1 MKQTIATIVCSL
13 CCCIAAAQT
22 YSYEAL
28 RDSALQ
34 RNISV
39 RNARL
44 GIQQAEEQRREAFTH
59 FFPLVNAT
67 GVWMNADKGIMNME
81 VSPSDLIP
89 ARLQPVLAEVL
100 PAEVLAALGSP
111 FGMSMMK
118 GVTMA
123 GINAVQP
130 IFAGGQIVNGNKL
143 ARLGEDAS
151 RLQLQM
157 SENDVEK
164 QMAQYYWQLVS
175 LKEKQRT
182 LDLARQTLDT
192 IYRDVTLAVEAGL
205 ILRNDLLQVQ
215 LRQNELQ
222 SRQLQLDNGTEVLKM
237 VVAQFCGLK
246 GDSCG
251 AFDVEEPNWEH
262 VAPALPAP
270 PGEGEGIS
278 RLPEYQLLEM
288 QVKAADLQRRME
300 VGKNLPTLAVGAGYH
315 YYHMPPSDLAGIR
328 FVDNDRSFGMLFAT
342 LSIPISNWWGGSHA
356 IRRKRL
362 ATQQA
367 REQLEDNAQLLD
379 IRRQR
384 AWRDVQEA
392 YAQLALAERSTE
404 QAQENLRVQRDCY
417 NAGTITISDLLQ
429 AQLLHQQTLDNRTDA
444 RAALQQKLTEYRIV
458 GY

>member
-34 RNISV
+34 RNIGV

-59 FFPLVNAT
+59 FFPQVNAT
-67 GVWMNADKGIMNME
+67 GVWMNADKGMMNME

-100 PAEVLAALGSP
+100 PAEALAALGSP

-237 VVAQFCGLK
+237 VVAQFCGLQ
-246 GDSCG
+246 GDSCV

-315 YYHMPPSDLAGIR
+315 YYHMPPSELAGIR

-417 NAGTITISDLLQ
+417 NAGTIAISDLLQ

>member
-44 GIQQAEEQRREAFTH
+44 GIQQAEEQRREAFTR
-59 FFPLVNAT
+59 FFPQVNAT
-67 GVWMNADKGIMNME
+67 GVWMNADKGMMNME

-100 PAEVLAALGSP
+100 PAEALAALGSP

-237 VVAQFCGLK
+237 VVAQFCGLQ

-262 VAPALPAP
+262 VTPALPAP

>member
-44 GIQQAEEQRREAFTH
+44 GIQQAEEQRREAFTN
-59 FFPLVNAT
+59 FFPQVNAT
-67 GVWMNADKGIMNME
+67 GVWMNADKGMMNME

-100 PAEVLAALGSP
+100 PAEALAALGSP

-237 VVAQFCGLK
+237 VVAQFCGLQ
-246 GDSCG
+246 GDSCV

-315 YYHMPPSDLAGIR
+315 YYHMPPSELAGIR

-417 NAGTITISDLLQ
+417 NAGTIAISDLLQ

>member
-59 FFPLVNAT
+59 FFPQVNAT

-100 PAEVLAALGSP
+100 PAEALAALGSP

-237 VVAQFCGLK
+237 VVAQFCGLQ

-251 AFDVEEPNWEH
+251 AFDVEEPDWEH
-262 VAPALPAP
+262 VSPALPAP

-300 VGKNLPTLAVGAGYH
+300 VGKNLPILAVGAGYH

>member
-59 FFPLVNAT
+59 FFPQVNAT
-67 GVWMNADKGIMNME
+67 GVWMNADKGMMNME

-100 PAEVLAALGSP
+100 PAEALAALGSP

-237 VVAQFCGLK
+237 VVAQFCGLQ
-246 GDSCG
+246 GDSCV
-251 AFDVEEPNWEH
+251 AFDVEEPNWEL
-262 VAPALPAP
+262 VLPALPAP

-300 VGKNLPTLAVGAGYH
+300 VGKNLPILAVGAGYH
-315 YYHMPPSDLAGIR
+315 DYHMPPSDLAGIR

-429 AQLLHQQTLDNRTDA
+429 AQLMHQQTLDNRTDA

>member
-59 FFPLVNAT
+59 FFPQVNAT
-67 GVWMNADKGIMNME
+67 GVWMNADKGMMNME

-100 PAEVLAALGSP
+100 PAEALAALGSP

-237 VVAQFCGLK
+237 VVAQFCGLQ
-246 GDSCG
+246 GDSCV

-315 YYHMPPSDLAGIR
+315 YYHMPPSELAGIR

-417 NAGTITISDLLQ
+417 NAGTIAISDLLQ

>member
-34 RNISV
+34 RNIGV

-44 GIQQAEEQRREAFTH
+44 GIQQAEEQRREAFTR
-59 FFPLVNAT
+59 FFPQVNAT
-67 GVWMNADKGIMNME
+67 GVWMNADKGMMNME

-89 ARLQPVLAEVL
+89 ACLQPVLAEVM
-100 PAEVLAALGSP
+100 PAEALAALGSP

-237 VVAQFCGLK
+237 VVAQFCGLQ

-444 RAALQQKLTEYRIV
+444 RASLQQKLTEYRIV

>member
-59 FFPLVNAT
+59 FFPHVNAT

-100 PAEVLAALGSP
+100 PAGALAALGRP

-237 VVAQFCGLK
+237 VVAQFCGLQ

-262 VAPALPAP
+262 VSPVLPAP

-300 VGKNLPTLAVGAGYH
+300 VGKNLPMLAVGAGYH

>member
-44 GIQQAEEQRREAFTH
+44 GIQQAEEQRREAFTN
-59 FFPLVNAT
+59 FFPQVNAT
-67 GVWMNADKGIMNME
+67 GVWMNADKGMMNME

-100 PAEVLAALGSP
+100 PAEALAALGSP

-237 VVAQFCGLK
+237 VVAQFCGLQ
-246 GDSCG
+246 GDSCV

-300 VGKNLPTLAVGAGYH
+300 VGKNASSITTAASECFSQHSAYPSATGGAAVT
-315 YYHMPPSDLAGIR
+315 P
-328 FVDNDRSFGMLFAT
+328 
-342 LSIPISNWWGGSHA
+342 
-356 IRRKRL
+356 
-362 ATQQA
+362 
-367 REQLEDNAQLLD
+367 
-379 IRRQR
+379 
-384 AWRDVQEA
+384 
-392 YAQLALAERSTE
+392 
-404 QAQENLRVQRDCY
+404 
-417 NAGTITISDLLQ
+417 
-429 AQLLHQQTLDNRTDA
+429 
-444 RAALQQKLTEYRIV
+444 
-458 GY
+458 

>member
-34 RNISV
+34 RNIGV

-59 FFPLVNAT
+59 FFPQVNAT
-67 GVWMNADKGIMNME
+67 GVWMNADKGMMNME

-100 PAEVLAALGSP
+100 PAEALAALGSP

-182 LDLARQTLDT
+182 PDLARQTLDT

-237 VVAQFCGLK
+237 VVAQFCGLQ

-342 LSIPISNWWGGSHA
+342 LSIPISNWWGGTHA

-429 AQLLHQQTLDNRTDA
+429 AQLMHQQTLDNRTDA

>member
-59 FFPLVNAT
+59 FFPQVNAT
-67 GVWMNADKGIMNME
+67 GVWMNADKGMMNME

-100 PAEVLAALGSP
+100 PAEALAALGSP

-237 VVAQFCGLK
+237 VVAQFCGLQ

-251 AFDVEEPNWEH
+251 AFDVEEPDWEH

-315 YYHMPPSDLAGIR
+315 YYHMPPSDFAGIR

-392 YAQLALAERSTE
+392 YAQLSLAERSTE

>member
-59 FFPLVNAT
+59 FFPQVNAT

-100 PAEVLAALGSP
+100 PAEALAALGSP

-237 VVAQFCGLK
+237 VVAQFCGLQ

-251 AFDVEEPNWEH
+251 AFDVEEPNWEL
-262 VAPALPAP
+262 VSPVLPAP

-315 YYHMPPSDLAGIR
+315 YYHMPPSELAGIR

>member
-59 FFPLVNAT
+59 FFPQVNAT

-100 PAEVLAALGSP
+100 PAEALAALGSP

-237 VVAQFCGLK
+237 VVAQFCGLQ

-444 RAALQQKLTEYRIV
+444 RVALQQKLTEYRIV

>member
-59 FFPLVNAT
+59 FFPQVNAT

-89 ARLQPVLAEVL
+89 SRLQPVLAEVL
-100 PAEVLAALGSP
+100 PAEALAALGSP

-237 VVAQFCGLK
+237 VVAQFCGLQ

-251 AFDVEEPNWEH
+251 AFDVEEPDWEL

-270 PGEGEGIS
+270 PGESEGIS

>member
-59 FFPLVNAT
+59 FFPQVNAT
-67 GVWMNADKGIMNME
+67 GVWMNADKGMMNME

-100 PAEVLAALGSP
+100 PAEALAALGSP

-237 VVAQFCGLK
+237 VVAQFCGLQ

-251 AFDVEEPNWEH
+251 AFDVEEPDWEL
-262 VAPALPAP
+262 VSPVLPAP

-300 VGKNLPTLAVGAGYH
+300 VGKNLPMLAVGAGYH

>member
-44 GIQQAEEQRREAFTH
+44 GILQAEEQRREAFTR
-59 FFPLVNAT
+59 FFPQVNAT
-67 GVWMNADKGIMNME
+67 GVWMNADKGMMNME

-100 PAEVLAALGSP
+100 PAEALAALGSP

-237 VVAQFCGLK
+237 VVAQFCGLQ
-246 GDSCG
+246 GDSCV

>member
-34 RNISV
+34 RNIGV

-59 FFPLVNAT
+59 FFPQVNAT
-67 GVWMNADKGIMNME
+67 GVWMNADKGMMNME

-100 PAEVLAALGSP
+100 PAEALAALGSP

-237 VVAQFCGLK
+237 VVAQFCGLQ

-342 LSIPISNWWGGSHA
+342 LSIPISNWWGGTHA

-429 AQLLHQQTLDNRTDA
+429 AQLMHQQTLDNRTDA

>member
-59 FFPLVNAT
+59 FFPQVNAT

-100 PAEVLAALGSP
+100 PAEALAALGSP

-237 VVAQFCGLK
+237 VVAQFCGLQ

-251 AFDVEEPNWEH
+251 AFDVEEPDWEL

>member
-34 RNISV
+34 RNIGV

-44 GIQQAEEQRREAFTH
+44 GIQQAEEQRREAFTN
-59 FFPLVNAT
+59 FFPQVNAT
-67 GVWMNADKGIMNME
+67 GVWMNADKGMMNME

-100 PAEVLAALGSP
+100 PAEALAALGSP

-237 VVAQFCGLK
+237 VVAQFCGLQ

-251 AFDVEEPNWEH
+251 AFDVEEPDWEH
-262 VAPALPAP
+262 VSPVLPAP

-367 REQLEDNAQLLD
+367 REQLEDNAQMLD

-417 NAGTITISDLLQ
+417 NAGTIAISDLLQ

>member
-44 GIQQAEEQRREAFTH
+44 GIQQAEEQRREAFTR
-59 FFPLVNAT
+59 FFPQVNAT
-67 GVWMNADKGIMNME
+67 GVWMNADKGMMNME

-100 PAEVLAALGSP
+100 PAEALAALGSP

-118 GVTMA
+118 GMTMA

-237 VVAQFCGLK
+237 VVAQFCGLQ
-246 GDSCG
+246 GDSCV

-262 VAPALPAP
+262 VTPALPAP

-300 VGKNLPTLAVGAGYH
+300 VGKNLPMLAVGAGYH

>member
-59 FFPLVNAT
+59 FFPQVNAT
-67 GVWMNADKGIMNME
+67 GVWMNADKGMMNME

-100 PAEVLAALGSP
+100 PAEALAALGSP

-237 VVAQFCGLK
+237 VVAQFCGLQ

-251 AFDVEEPNWEH
+251 AFDVEEPDWEH
-262 VAPALPAP
+262 VSPALPAP

-300 VGKNLPTLAVGAGYH
+300 VGKNLPILAVGAGYH
-315 YYHMPPSDLAGIR
+315 YYHMPPSELAGIR

-417 NAGTITISDLLQ
+417 NAGTIIISDLLQ

>member
-59 FFPLVNAT
+59 FFPHVNAT
-67 GVWMNADKGIMNME
+67 GVWMNADKGMMNME

-100 PAEVLAALGSP
+100 PAEALAALGSP

-237 VVAQFCGLK
+237 VVAQFCGLQ

-251 AFDVEEPNWEH
+251 AFDVEEPDWEH
-262 VAPALPAP
+262 VSPALPAP

-300 VGKNLPTLAVGAGYH
+300 VGKNLPILAVGAGYH
-315 YYHMPPSDLAGIR
+315 YYHMPPSELAGIR

-417 NAGTITISDLLQ
+417 NAGTIIISDLLQ

>member
-44 GIQQAEEQRREAFTH
+44 GIQQAEEQRREAFTR
-59 FFPLVNAT
+59 FFPQVNAT
-67 GVWMNADKGIMNME
+67 GVWMNADKGMMNME

-100 PAEVLAALGSP
+100 PAEALAALGSP

-123 GINAVQP
+123 GINVVQP

-237 VVAQFCGLK
+237 VVAQFCGLQ
-246 GDSCG
+246 GDSCV

-300 VGKNLPTLAVGAGYH
+300 VGKNLPMLAVGAGYH
-315 YYHMPPSDLAGIR
+315 YYHMPPSELAGIR

>member
-34 RNISV
+34 RNIGV

-59 FFPLVNAT
+59 FFPHVNAT
-67 GVWMNADKGIMNME
+67 GVWMNADKGMMNME

-100 PAEVLAALGSP
+100 PAEALAALGSP

-237 VVAQFCGLK
+237 VVAQFCGLQ

-262 VAPALPAP
+262 VTPTLPAP

-315 YYHMPPSDLAGIR
+315 YYHMPPSELAGIR

-404 QAQENLRVQRDCY
+404 HAQENLRVQRDCY

-429 AQLLHQQTLDNRTDA
+429 AQLMHQQTLDNRTDA
-444 RAALQQKLTEYRIV
+444 RAALEQKLTEYRIV